1 MNKENILE
9 VKQLHKRFTSK
20 NITVKA
26 VTDVSFTVKEG
37 ETIGIVGESGCGKT
51 TLGRC
56 IVRAYEASEGEVWY
70 RTRDGQEVD
79 FLKVDKKQMKSLRKD
94 IQMIFQDPYSSLD
107 PRMTV
112 LDIIKEP
119 LVANYKKTMSDK
131 EMNDKVISIAAK
143 VGLNTTYLKRYPHAF
158 SGGQRQ
164 RIGIA
169 RALVVDPKIVICDE
183 AVSALDVSVQAQ
195 VINLLRDLQKEFHL
209 TYLFISHDL
218 SVVEY
223 ISNKVGVMYLGRMV
237 EYAPTD
243 ALFSRPLHH
252 GGPAVRGN
260 NPRSQGADRAQPPE
274 GQNPQPRQPAFGLLL
289 PRALQLLL
297 REVLP
302 RGAALCGG
310 GAGPLRGLPPGVGAQ
325 AARLRLRISPQ
336 SCILQA
342 KTASLPQRRDA
353 VCFSV
358 QSLYPWYSAAQ
369 SIRQGTG
376 CPVWSKAFISHR
388 VSFGPAHQRTVLSV
402 PRKRREPSSPTI
414 SQSPPVTASPSR

>member
-1 MNKENILE
+1 MDKENILE

-218 SVVEY
+218 SVVEH

-243 ALFSRPLHH
+243 ALFSRPLHPYTEALLSAVPIPDPTVQIERIPLK
-252 GGPAVRGN
+252 GEIPNPA
-260 NPRSQGADRAQPPE
+260 NPPSGCCFHERCSYCCEKCCHKVPPYVEAEPGHFVACHRASE
-274 GQNPQPRQPAFGLLL
+274 LK
-289 PRALQLLL
+289 
-297 REVLP
+297 
-302 RGAALCGG
+302 
-310 GAGPLRGLPPGVGAQ
+310 LRGF
-325 AARLRLRISPQ
+325 
-336 SCILQA
+336 
-342 KTASLPQRRDA
+342 D
-353 VCFSV
+353 
-358 QSLYPWYSAAQ
+358 Y
-369 SIRQGTG
+369 
-376 CPVWSKAFISHR
+376 
-388 VSFGPAHQRTVLSV
+388 
-402 PRKRREPSSPTI
+402 E
-414 SQSPPVTASPSR
+414 